1 MSGPRTARDALLAEL
16 LGDVDKTLDRVET
29 CTAELVKVRDSISEL
44 GDKQSA
50 FLAQEIEAAKNE
62 LNASMIARIDDFVAV
77 ANETLVR
84 FNDKTKDIQTELA
97 RVNASSATVR
107 PQAQP
112 VQAVRR
118 VDALSF
124 VLGAIVLALGCV
136 CGLLIR

>member
-16 LGDVDKTLDRVET
+16 LGDVDKTLDRVEV

-44 GDKQSA
+44 GEKQSA
-50 FLAQEIEAAKNE
+50 FLAQDIETAKSQ

-84 FNDKTKDIQTELA
+84 FNDKTRDIQAELA
-97 RVNASSATVR
+97 RVNAHSATV
-107 PQAQP
+107 QAQVQP
-112 VQAVRR
+112 VQTVRR

>member
-97 RVNASSATVR
+97 RVNASSATVQ

>member
-1 MSGPRTARDALLAEL
+1 
-16 LGDVDKTLDRVET
+16 
-29 CTAELVKVRDSISEL
+29 
-44 GDKQSA
+44 
-50 FLAQEIEAAKNE
+50 
-62 LNASMIARIDDFVAV
+62 MIARIDDFVAV

-97 RVNASSATVR
+97 RVNASSATVQ